1 MEFCFICKA
10 ELNKN
15 HNHYGSNSACHSC
28 RAFFMR
34 SVRSK
39 KFGTFQHRAEECV
52 IDSKTRKSCK
62 KCRFDA
68 CLQAGMKVSYVQH
81 QNLEKSSTVS
91 NLNQEIKLVKILST
105 ELQIEEEQFLNNL
118 CDTVKRT
125 ETQIIFDIYVK
136 NIQLICPQLLNM
148 KYVHTTKE
156 IELFY
161 RLDKFVHKQLVHT
174 LGKQINSDDIN
185 ELFEHNYGR
194 FRAFQYAI
202 WFNDE
207 LIRTNYANEL
217 LDHAIK
223 DDTVH
228 GDAKDIF
235 IQMAKSEKMT
245 RSSYVSF
252 FDSPWANSAEIEI
265 EHWKLHQVI
274 ITDFLLEAFTK
285 YVFKTRLVGGA
296 ENVNSLQIFPYFS
309 KGTPSKMSI

>member
-1 MEFCFICKA
+1 MELCFICKT

-34 SVRSK
+34 SVRST
-39 KFGTFQHRAEECV
+39 KFRTFKHREECV

-68 CLQAGMKVSYVQH
+68 CLQAGMKVSYVH
-81 QNLEKSSTVS
+81 HPNLEKSSTVS
-91 NLNQEIKLVKILST
+91 NLNQEIKQVKILT
-105 ELQIEEEQFLNNL
+105 NELQIEEEQFLNNL
-118 CDTVKRT
+118 YDTVKRT
-125 ETQIIFDIYVK
+125 ETQTTFDVYVK
-136 NIQLICPQLLNM
+136 NIQLICPQLVNL
-148 KYVHTTKE
+148 KYVHTNKD
-156 IELFY
+156 IELMY
-161 RLDKFVHKQLVHT
+161 RLNKFVHKQFVHS

-217 LDHAIK
+217 LDHAIE

-235 IQMAKSEKMT
+235 IQVAKSEKMT

-265 EHWKLHQVI
+265 EHWKLHQV
-274 ITDFLLEAFTK
+274 
-285 YVFKTRLVGGA
+285 
-296 ENVNSLQIFPYFS
+296 
-309 KGTPSKMSI
+309 